1 MENIKAMKDVVKQL
15 KNASKMHA
23 AQARKIEAMMKK
35 MSKKK

>member
-1 MENIKAMKDVVKQL
+1 MKDMKAMREVVKQL

-23 AQARKIEAMMKK
+23 GQARKIEAMMKK